1 MPRFLFPEAPALNDL
16 IAPKRVVNGRNK
28 RKYLAVEP
36 NLDQA
41 PNQSQDG
48 ASFIKK
54 LTAFQALIGEILNQL
69 FLTQQ
74 AGYASQAI
82 DRYITAVSSITQLVN
97 DLDAQFISMNNSLN
111 QLSQAQV
118 AQVAKIWAK
127 INSANSQIADHLQVM
142 PAARSARLRA
152 LFSDFEEELSSFSE
166 KMNGA
171 LNNYKMV
178 GGGMSGGVSRSLV
191 TFGHSLQHLPRR
203 FL

>member
-1 MPRFLFPEAPALNDL
+1 MPRFLFPEAPSLNDL
-16 IAPKRVVNGRNK
+16 IAPKRIVNRRNK
-28 RKYLAVEP
+28 RKYQSVEP

-41 PNQSQDG
+41 PNQSPDG

-54 LTAFQALIGEILNQL
+54 LTAFQALMNEILNQL

-82 DRYITAVSSITQLVN
+82 DRYISAVSGVTQLVN
-97 DLDAQFISMNNSLN
+97 DLDTQFVSMNNSLN

-127 INSANSQIADHLQVM
+127 IVDANVNIEAHLQTM

-152 LFSDFEEELSSFSE
+152 LFLDFEQELKGFSD
-166 KMNGA
+166 KLDGA

-178 GGGMSGGVSRSLV
+178 GGGRSGGSSLV